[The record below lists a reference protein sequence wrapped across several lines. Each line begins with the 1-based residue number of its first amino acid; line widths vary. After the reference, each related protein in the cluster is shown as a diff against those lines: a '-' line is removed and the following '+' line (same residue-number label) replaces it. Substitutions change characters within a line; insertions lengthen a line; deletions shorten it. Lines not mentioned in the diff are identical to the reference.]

1 MKAIL
6 ALISAIV
13 IGFGALIAW
22 QRVDGSADEI
32 TSLGL
37 PTPAE
42 EVSLPGEKTALITV
56 GEGDTARGIGEALE
70 DEGVIT
76 SARLFRAL
84 VGLMGL
90 EDDLG
95 AGEYEFP
102 VNTPVLTV
110 IEQMRHGG
118 GLTLRFITIP
128 EGLRLEEIGERLEEQ
143 NVVTA
148 ADFMDAVENV
158 RQYDF
163 AFLDDLPR
171 GATLEGYL
179 FPATYDMPEDIDA
192 EGVVNVMLQG
202 FEDQLTEEML
212 AGFENEGLTLH
223 EAVTLASIVEREAV
237 VARERPLI
245 ARVYLNRI
253 ANDMLLQADPTTQY
267 AVAEEAPAGIDE
279 FGWWKQELTIE
290 DLALDS
296 PYNTYVSAGL
306 PPGPIA
312 APGTASLEAVAEPD
326 DSDDM
331 LFFVAC
337 GDDGHHEFAATLAEH
352 EANVARC
359 RDGG

>member
-6 ALISAIV
+6 ALVSTVVIAFSA
-13 IGFGALIAW
+13 LLAW
-22 QRVDGSADEI
+22 QRVDGNADEI
-32 TSLGL
+32 SSLGL
-37 PTPAE
+37 PTPATD
-42 EVSLPGEKTALITV
+42 VTLPGDKTALITV

-70 DEGVIT
+70 DAGVID

-90 EDDLG
+90 ENDLG

-102 VNTPVLTV
+102 VDTPVLTV

-118 GLTLRFITIP
+118 GLTLRFVTIP
-128 EGLRLEEIGERLEEQ
+128 EGLRLEEVAQKLEDD

-148 ADFMDAVENV
+148 KDFLAAVKDPK
-158 RQYDF
+158 QYDYD
-163 AFLDDLPR
+163 FLEDLPK
-171 GATLEGYL
+171 GASLEGYL

-202 FEDQLTEEML
+202 FQDQLTDDMM
-212 AGFENEGLTLH
+212 AGFKKQKLSVH

-237 VARERPLI
+237 VPRERALI

-253 ANDMLLQADPTTQY
+253 DNDMLLQADPTTQY
-267 AVAEEAPAGIDE
+267 AVAEEDPAGVDE
-279 FGWWKQELTIE
+279 FGWWKQELTVD

-312 APGTASLEAVAEPD
+312 APGTASLEAVANPD
-326 DSDDM
+326 DSDV

-337 GDDGHHEFAATLAEH
+337 GDDGHHEFSATLAEH

-359 RDGG
+359 QSGG